1 MFFFSFSASS
11 PKENISHSRMPYD
24 HTSLSEVYRLSKM
37 LSGAIH
43 FTGRNVCGAK
53 GQNRSVVFDSMTM
66 DAWARRT
73 TYASFGDVVVV
84 VHDVSGQ
91 SEVADLHDLA
101 LGEQDVPG
109 SQVSVDTLRSEK
121 TVDETVPRVAAKP
134 AVQSLQLASV
144 SVGT

>member
-1 MFFFSFSASS
+1 M
-11 PKENISHSRMPYD
+11 
-24 HTSLSEVYRLSKM
+24 
-37 LSGAIH
+37 
-43 FTGRNVCGAK
+43 
-53 GQNRSVVFDSMTM
+53 
-66 DAWARRT
+66 
-73 TYASFGDVVVV
+73 
-84 VHDVSGQ
+84 HDVSGQ

-121 TVDETVPRVAAKP
+121 TVDETVPHVAAKP